1 MVGAGDFLVAD
12 DEEVFD
18 VVVEGH
24 AGPVGR
30 TGEDTSFV
38 DNGTF
43 HVHEG
48 GAVVVVETD
57 VDAVVVEFG
66 QHVGIVAFVV
76 GLRVAV
82 AAVVQQDV
90 DLDGW

>member
-1 MVGAGDFLVAD
+1 VVGEGDFGVAD
-12 DEEVFD
+12 DEDVFD

-30 TGEDTSFV
+30 AGEEDAFV
-38 DNGTF
+38 DDGTF

-48 GAVVVVETD
+48 GAVVVVEAD
-57 VDAVVVEFG
+57 VDAVVVELG
-66 QHVGIVAFVV
+66 QRVAIVAFVV

-82 AAVVQQDV
+82 AAVVQQDI
-90 DLDGW
+90 DLDGR